1 MISSQRQHL
10 ILSRLRTR
18 GAVRITALS
27 KELGVSAMTIR
38 RDIAD
43 LADKGL
49 LKRVHGGAVSTSTL
63 LSEPLFSVKS
73 QMDIGLKDAIA
84 QEAVKYVAPGDVIAI
99 GGGTTAYVFAQH
111 LLESQQSSG
120 ITILTNSIPVA
131 ELVQALESK
140 DVEVIVTGGVTTRSN
155 SLVGPIADKV
165 VASLRVNTV
174 FLGTHSVSIPR
185 GFLMPQIRRNNDLCC
200 LAVSRFRKCLQTL
213 QCQHCLICTGFLDI
227 LDTFRSRFLHS
238 TDGFCLTFC
247 LFDPLL
253 LFSFRFQDRCLLGCL
268 CLQNHRLF
276 LTFCYKDRRFLFTFR
291 TEDCFSSFTLRLHLL
306 LHGILNCFR
315 RHNIFQLYTVYF
327 NSPFI
332 CRNIQDR
339 THLGVDRLTGSQCLI
354 QFQITDNITQ
364 RCCCQIFDRRNRAFY
379 PVCIL
384 LRVSDLI
391 EYDGINLHRNIIF
404 CNYCLRFKVND
415 LFFQ

>member
-49 LKRVHGGAVSTSTL
+49 LKRVHGGAVTTSTL

-84 QEAVKYVAPGDVIAI
+84 QEAIKYVAPGDVIAV

-140 DVEVIVTGGVTTRSN
+140 DVEVIVTGGRSN

-185 GFLMPQIRRNNDLCC
+185 GFLMPNSLEAATDM
-200 LAVSRFRKCLQTL
+200 AMM
-213 QCQHCLICTGFLDI
+213 DI
-227 LDTFRSRFLHS
+227 A
-238 TDGFCLTFC
+238 
-247 LFDPLL
+247 
-253 LFSFRFQDRCLLGCL
+253 
-268 CLQNHRLF
+268 
-276 LTFCYKDRRFLFTFR
+276 
-291 TEDCFSSFTLRLHLL
+291 
-306 LHGILNCFR
+306 
-315 RHNIFQLYTVYF
+315 
-327 NSPFI
+327 
-332 CRNIQDR
+332 DR
-339 THLGVDRLTGSQCLI
+339 TIILTDHTKWSCTSLSLFARFDQVDTV
-354 QFQITDNITQ
+354 ITDDGLDPDSVGKT
-364 RCCCQIFDRRNRAFY
+364 R
-379 PVCIL
+379 
-384 LRVSDLI
+384 DLVKELVLAHQTEPI
-391 EYDGINLHRNIIF
+391 QEGE
-404 CNYCLRFKVND
+404 
-415 LFFQ
+415 

>member
-1 MISSQRQHL
+1 MCDNVHMISSQRQHL

-38 RDIAD
+38 RDIAE

-49 LKRVHGGAVSTSTL
+49 LKRVHGGAVTTSTL

-84 QEAVKYVAPGDVIAI
+84 QEAIKYVDPGDVIAI

-111 LLESQQSSG
+111 LLESQRSSG

-140 DVEVIVTGGVTTRSN
+140 DVEVIVTGGVITRSN

-185 GFLMPQIRRNNDLCC
+185 GFLMPNSLEAATDM
-200 LAVSRFRKCLQTL
+200 AMM
-213 QCQHCLICTGFLDI
+213 DI
-227 LDTFRSRFLHS
+227 A
-238 TDGFCLTFC
+238 
-247 LFDPLL
+247 
-253 LFSFRFQDRCLLGCL
+253 
-268 CLQNHRLF
+268 
-276 LTFCYKDRRFLFTFR
+276 
-291 TEDCFSSFTLRLHLL
+291 
-306 LHGILNCFR
+306 
-315 RHNIFQLYTVYF
+315 
-327 NSPFI
+327 
-332 CRNIQDR
+332 DR
-339 THLGVDRLTGSQCLI
+339 TIVLTDHTKWSCTSLSLFARFDQVDTV
-354 QFQITDNITQ
+354 ITDDGLDPDSAAKTK
-364 RCCCQIFDRRNRAFY
+364 
-379 PVCIL
+379 
-384 LRVSDLI
+384 DLVKELVLAHQSETI
-391 EYDGINLHRNIIF
+391 EESE
-404 CNYCLRFKVND
+404 
-415 LFFQ
+415 

>member
-140 DVEVIVTGGVTTRSN
+140 DVEVIVTGGVTTRR
-155 SLVGPIADKV
+155 ADRRQSGRL
-165 VASLRVNTV
+165 AARQHRISGHAFRV
-174 FLGTHSVSIPR
+174 
-185 GFLMPQIRRNNDLCC
+185 
-200 LAVSRFRKCLQTL
+200 
-213 QCQHCLICTGFLDI
+213 
-227 LDTFRSRFLHS
+227 HS
-238 TDGFCLTFC
+238 TRIPHAKLSGSRNRHGDDG
-247 LFDPLL
+247 
-253 LFSFRFQDRCLLGCL
+253 
-268 CLQNHRLF
+268 H
-276 LTFCYKDRRFLFTFR
+276 
-291 TEDCFSSFTLRLHLL
+291 
-306 LHGILNCFR
+306 
-315 RHNIFQLYTVYF
+315 
-327 NSPFI
+327 
-332 CRNIQDR
+332 CRS
-339 THLGVDRLTGSQCLI
+339 H
-354 QFQITDNITQ
+354 DN
-364 RCCCQIFDRRNRAFY
+364 FDR
-379 PVCIL
+379 PHQV
-384 LRVSDLI
+384 
-391 EYDGINLHRNIIF
+391 ELHVTVAVRTF
-404 CNYCLRFKVND
+404 
-415 LFFQ
+415 

>member
-140 DVEVIVTGGVTTRSN
+140 DVEVIVTGGVTTRSPHAELAG
-155 SLVGPIADKV
+155 S
-165 VASLRVNTV
+165 
-174 FLGTHSVSIPR
+174 
-185 GFLMPQIRRNNDLCC
+185 RNRYGDDG
-200 LAVSRFRKCLQTL
+200 
-213 QCQHCLICTGFLDI
+213 HC
-227 LDTFRSRFLHS
+227 RSH
-238 TDGFCLTFC
+238 
-247 LFDPLL
+247 
-253 LFSFRFQDRCLLGCL
+253 
-268 CLQNHRLF
+268 
-276 LTFCYKDRRFLFTFR
+276 
-291 TEDCFSSFTLRLHLL
+291 
-306 LHGILNCFR
+306 
-315 RHNIFQLYTVYF
+315 
-327 NSPFI
+327 
-332 CRNIQDR
+332 
-339 THLGVDRLTGSQCLI
+339 
-354 QFQITDNITQ
+354 DN
-364 RCCCQIFDRRNRAFY
+364 FDR
-379 PVCIL
+379 PHQV
-384 LRVSDLI
+384 
-391 EYDGINLHRNIIF
+391 ELHVTVAVRTF
-404 CNYCLRFKVND
+404 
-415 LFFQ
+415 

>member
-73 QMDIGLKDAIA
+73 QMDIGLKDAI
-84 QEAVKYVAPGDVIAI
+84 KYVAPGDVIAI

-185 GFLMPQIRRNNDLCC
+185 GFLMPNSLEAATDM
-200 LAVSRFRKCLQTL
+200 AMM
-213 QCQHCLICTGFLDI
+213 DI
-227 LDTFRSRFLHS
+227 A
-238 TDGFCLTFC
+238 
-247 LFDPLL
+247 
-253 LFSFRFQDRCLLGCL
+253 
-268 CLQNHRLF
+268 
-276 LTFCYKDRRFLFTFR
+276 
-291 TEDCFSSFTLRLHLL
+291 
-306 LHGILNCFR
+306 
-315 RHNIFQLYTVYF
+315 
-327 NSPFI
+327 
-332 CRNIQDR
+332 DR
-339 THLGVDRLTGSQCLI
+339 TIILTDHTKWSCTSLSLFARFDQVDTV
-354 QFQITDNITQ
+354 ITDDGLDPDSVSKTRDLVKELVLARQ
-364 RCCCQIFDRRNRAFY
+364 AE
-379 PVCIL
+379 PVQ
-384 LRVSDLI
+384 
-391 EYDGINLHRNIIF
+391 EGE
-404 CNYCLRFKVND
+404 
-415 LFFQ
+415 

>member
-49 LKRVHGGAVSTSTL
+49 LRRVHGGAVSTSTL

-120 ITILTNSIPVA
+120 
-131 ELVQALESK
+131 
-140 DVEVIVTGGVTTRSN
+140 
-155 SLVGPIADKV
+155 
-165 VASLRVNTV
+165 VNTV

-185 GFLMPQIRRNNDLCC
+185 GFLMPNSLEAATDM
-200 LAVSRFRKCLQTL
+200 AMM
-213 QCQHCLICTGFLDI
+213 DI
-227 LDTFRSRFLHS
+227 A
-238 TDGFCLTFC
+238 
-247 LFDPLL
+247 
-253 LFSFRFQDRCLLGCL
+253 
-268 CLQNHRLF
+268 
-276 LTFCYKDRRFLFTFR
+276 
-291 TEDCFSSFTLRLHLL
+291 
-306 LHGILNCFR
+306 
-315 RHNIFQLYTVYF
+315 
-327 NSPFI
+327 
-332 CRNIQDR
+332 DR
-339 THLGVDRLTGSQCLI
+339 TIILTDHTKWSCTSLSLFARFDQVDTV
-354 QFQITDNITQ
+354 ITDDGLDPDSVSKTRDLVKELVLARQ
-364 RCCCQIFDRRNRAFY
+364 AE
-379 PVCIL
+379 PVQ
-384 LRVSDLI
+384 
-391 EYDGINLHRNIIF
+391 EGE
-404 CNYCLRFKVND
+404 
-415 LFFQ
+415 

>member
-1 MISSQRQHL
+1 MCDNVHMISSQRQHL

-84 QEAVKYVAPGDVIAI
+84 QEAVKYVAR
-99 GGGTTAYVFAQH
+99 GGTTAYVFAQH

-185 GFLMPQIRRNNDLCC
+185 GFLMPNSLEAATDM
-200 LAVSRFRKCLQTL
+200 AMM
-213 QCQHCLICTGFLDI
+213 DI
-227 LDTFRSRFLHS
+227 A
-238 TDGFCLTFC
+238 
-247 LFDPLL
+247 
-253 LFSFRFQDRCLLGCL
+253 
-268 CLQNHRLF
+268 
-276 LTFCYKDRRFLFTFR
+276 
-291 TEDCFSSFTLRLHLL
+291 
-306 LHGILNCFR
+306 
-315 RHNIFQLYTVYF
+315 
-327 NSPFI
+327 
-332 CRNIQDR
+332 DR
-339 THLGVDRLTGSQCLI
+339 TIILTDHTKWSCTSLSLFARFDQVDTV
-354 QFQITDNITQ
+354 ITDDGLDPDSVSKTRDLVKELVLARQ
-364 RCCCQIFDRRNRAFY
+364 AE
-379 PVCIL
+379 PVQ
-384 LRVSDLI
+384 
-391 EYDGINLHRNIIF
+391 EGE
-404 CNYCLRFKVND
+404 
-415 LFFQ
+415 